1 METDNRQDKL
11 VNYTLYYIVISVKEK
26 NKGGKADLSSGRSL
40 TDFFKEHQGG
50 QCDWSNVNKGSS
62 SRRSDKRGD
71 KGPEHIDSCF
81 YF

>member
-1 METDNRQDKL
+1 MIREAFTE
-11 VNYTLYYIVISVKEK
+11 VTFKERYERWEGK
-26 NKGGKADLSSGRSL
+26 NPPGTGNSKPKCPQAGVL

-62 SRRSDKRGD
+62 SRRPDKRGD